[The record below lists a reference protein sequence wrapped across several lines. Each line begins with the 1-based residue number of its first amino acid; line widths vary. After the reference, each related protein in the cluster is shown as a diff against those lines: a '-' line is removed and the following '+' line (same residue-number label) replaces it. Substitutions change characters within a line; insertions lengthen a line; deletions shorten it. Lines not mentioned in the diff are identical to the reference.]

1 MRPFLFLLLLCSPVL
16 AQLKTDI
23 EFAKPG
29 GVSLTLDAFV
39 PEGKLGSDY
48 RDQLIAWLKLQLKP

>member
-1 MRPFLFLLLLCSPVL
+1 MRYLILLLVL
-16 AQLKTDI
+16 ISTARAELKTDI

-39 PEGKLGSDY
+39 PEGEGNAEKVASVTE
-48 RDQLIAWLKLQLKP
+48 